1 MPPLLY
7 TRGEQGLA
15 RGNSMMMK
23 PTLAAAFA
31 AMIAVSACQLGGSRS
46 AAGSAPQSVAA
57 VNPYLWRATLDTLA
71 PLPLQSAD
79 ALGGLVIYD
88 WKTFEEAPAERI
100 KATVYI
106 LDSRLRADGV
116 KVSVYRQVNTDGT
129 WIDAGVDTETGQQ
142 IENKILE
149 RARLLKAS
157 EIG

>member
-1 MPPLLY
+1 
-7 TRGEQGLA
+7 
-15 RGNSMMMK
+15 MMK

-31 AMIAVSACQLGGSRS
+31 ALIALGGCLSGGKANTAS
-46 AAGSAPQSVAA
+46 AAAAESVGA
-57 VNPYLWRATLDTLA
+57 VNPYLWRATLDTMA

-88 WKTFEEAPAERI
+88 WKSFDSAPNERI

-116 KVSVYRQVNTDGT
+116 KVSVYRQTNTDGA
-129 WIDAGVDTETGQQ
+129 WADAGVDVETGQQ
-142 IENKILE
+142 LENKILE
-149 RARLLKAS
+149 RARLLKAN